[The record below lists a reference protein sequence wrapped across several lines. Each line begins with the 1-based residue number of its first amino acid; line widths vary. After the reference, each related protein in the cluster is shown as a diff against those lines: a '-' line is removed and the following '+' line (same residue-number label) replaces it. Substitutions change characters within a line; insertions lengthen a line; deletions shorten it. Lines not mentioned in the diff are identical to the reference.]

1 MYRLS
6 LLYQLKDKKQNQNAA
21 VLLYE
26 CQAWIVKC
34 LLNLRQSI
42 VFWQSLF
49 YNDINRLFGEMMMN
63 NAVVAL
69 VFIDNIRIENR

>member
-1 MYRLS
+1 M
-6 LLYQLKDKKQNQNAA
+6 
-21 VLLYE
+21 
-26 CQAWIVKC
+26 
-34 LLNLRQSI
+34 
-42 VFWQSLF
+42 FWQSLF